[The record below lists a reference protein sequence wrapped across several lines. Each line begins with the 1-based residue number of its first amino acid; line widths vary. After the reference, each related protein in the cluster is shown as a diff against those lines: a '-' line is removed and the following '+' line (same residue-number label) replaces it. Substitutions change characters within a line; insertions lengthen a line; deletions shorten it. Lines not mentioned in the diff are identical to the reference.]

1 MLQLAKGLVISDES
15 SWKKEVKSLSSRVQ
29 KFKSSMLRACPTDLI
44 KFPNFTVLVGQTGS
58 RVQGYRVTALQ
69 NFRVTGLQRYRI
81 SGLQGYMIT

>member
-58 RVQGYRVTALQ
+58 RVQEFKVTE
-69 NFRVTGLQRYRI
+69 LQRYRI
-81 SGLQGYMIT
+81 SGLQRYRTSEFQDYRVT